1 MEGISF
7 VLRENSP
14 ARGDTLA
21 LATRQAMIKAE
32 SIAQSL
38 NGKIVRVVETTEGG
52 IAARPPVSDYSNA
65 SSMSNSMMAA
75 AKRTYTTPV
84 EAGSL
89 DVRSQVL
96 LVVEIE
102 VKR

>member
-1 MEGISF
+1 
-7 VLRENSP
+7 
-14 ARGDTLA
+14 A

-38 NGKIVRVVETTEGG
+38 GGKIVRVVKTSEGG
-52 IAARPPVSDYSNA
+52 IASRTPVLDYSNA
-65 SSMSNSMMAA
+65 SMSNSMMVA
-75 AKRTYTTPV
+75 AKRSYITPV